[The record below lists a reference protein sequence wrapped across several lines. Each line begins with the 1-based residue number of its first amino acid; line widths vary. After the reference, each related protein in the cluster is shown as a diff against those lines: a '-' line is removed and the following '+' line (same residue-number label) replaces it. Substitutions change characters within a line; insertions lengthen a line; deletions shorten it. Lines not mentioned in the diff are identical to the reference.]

1 MLLNNPFSTAVGKT
15 FDSEWKIA
23 LKTIKTM
30 LSQQSIS
37 IVEWQQLFEIMNAL
51 VTWIDNGSERIA
63 VELTRELEAHVNSA
77 AKSLPVQGD
86 DLSLLTA
93 YVQQWVN
100 YMVMVEY
107 LPQPFYF
114 ITRLANNK
122 MHPAAKKQANLNH
135 NPVRRNML
143 QTWYKLVF
151 VSIKQRLLKAAME
164 LIRRDREGEHVEKF
178 KVENIRKSFVELNTN
193 EAEPLELYRQEYEK
207 AYYDNLSSFYRSR
220 TADFMGKHGILTY
233 ISYAD
238 KKLLE
243 ELDRAS
249 KYLERGNAETDTT
262 LIKNCLEV
270 LYNNYEDQILAECTS
285 LIQGNDVE
293 KLQMIYRLAHRT
305 PNGTKA
311 MHDKL
316 FDYIRREGLE
326 QMMNNAEAVTAD
338 CDKYVEQLLNMHSKF
353 STLIKEAFNNDPNFL
368 TVRDKAFREIVNST
382 EVFKLDVSTKNYK
395 GPVESRSPELLA
407 IYCDQLLRKSAVSKR
422 LSSEEIDEKLG
433 NVLLV
438 LKYVQNKDIFMRFHK
453 LHMSRRLILETTSDQ
468 EKEENLVR
476 RFREIGMPA
485 DYVNKL
491 SRMLQDIEVN
501 KDTNVSIKRA
511 IAQNNNNDTIPIVD
525 MMSLKVLNI
534 GAWGKSRCSHITLP
548 GEIEECSNDVEECY
562 KRMHV
567 GRKLYWSAHM
577 SSATIVINNTNGKY
591 DLDVSALQLSV
602 LNAFNDRPTAK
613 LTYDDLKTATELVDI
628 DLNRTLMS
636 LVAFPKLKQQ
646 LLLTD
651 CHPII
656 PKSFTDSTMFWINQS
671 FGITKNDKIQS
682 RGRLNLIGRLNIV
695 TDAAVDQ
702 EGDEVIRLRQ
712 FRLQE
717 AIIKIMK
724 TRRKISSAQLQ
735 TELVELLKH
744 MFLPSKKLI
753 KEQIEWL
760 IDNKYMAR
768 DEADMNLFVYTT

>member
-1 MLLNNPFSTAVGKT
+1 MLLTNPYLNGKT
-15 FDSEWKIA
+15 FDSDWKTA

-30 LSQQSIS
+30 LNQKNISQE
-37 IVEWQQLFEIMNAL
+37 EWQGLFEIMNSL
-51 VTWIDNGSERIA
+51 VTWIDNGNERVV

-86 DLSLLTA
+86 DQDLLSA

-100 YMVMVEY
+100 YMVMVGY

-114 ITRLANNK
+114 LTRLSNHK
-122 MHPAAKKQANLNH
+122 MHPASKKQTNFSQNS
-135 NPVRRNML
+135 VRRIML

-151 VSIKQRLLKAAME
+151 VNIKQRLLKAAMK
-164 LIRRDREGEHVEKF
+164 LIRKDREGEHVEKF
-178 KVENIRKSFVELNTN
+178 KVENIRKSFVELNVN

-207 AYYDNLSSFYRSR
+207 AYYDSLASFYRSR
-220 TADFMGKHGILTY
+220 TADFMGKHGILSY
-233 ISYAD
+233 IAYAY

-249 KYLERGNAETDTT
+249 KYLERGNAETDAT
-262 LIKNCLEV
+262 LIRNCLEV
-270 LYNNYEDQILAECTS
+270 LYNSYEDQILAECTS
-285 LIQGNDVE
+285 LIQSNDVE

-316 FDYIRREGLE
+316 FDYIHREGLE
-326 QMMNNAEAVTAD
+326 QMLNNAEAVTTD

-501 KDTNVSIKRA
+501 KDTNVTIKRA
-511 IAQNNNNDTIPIVD
+511 ICQNNNNDTIPIVD

-534 GAWGKSRCSHITLP
+534 GAWGKSRCSQISLP
-548 GEIEECSNDVEECY
+548 GEIEECSNEVEECY

-577 SSATIVINNTNGKY
+577 SSATIVINNANGKY

-613 LTYDDLKTATELVDI
+613 LTYDDLKTATELVDL

-651 CHPII
+651 CYPVIA
-656 PKSFTDSTMFWINQS
+656 KNFTDSTLFWINDS
-671 FGITKNDKIQS
+671 FGITKNDKIQP
-682 RGRLNLIGRLNIV
+682 RGRLNLIGRLNII
-695 TDAAVDQ
+695 TDAATDQ

-760 IDNKYMAR
+760 IDNKYMTR
-768 DEADMNLFVYTT
+768 DESDMNTFIYTT